1 MVDQSETSQITNA
14 IDILDISGPESTTVK
29 NNSALNLDLLGGSG
43 NKNQFTSNV
52 ADIFSVD
59 LGLNQISNPIV
70 QQPIQLFNP
79 QTINYQQ
86 PVNYQD
92 YLNYQQQQS
101 QQPINYQTS
110 YQQQPQ
116 SMYMQN
122 VTDQFSLNS
131 QYLSQSA
138 QQQSQPIYSNIT
150 LSVN

>member
-14 IDILDISGPESTTVK
+14 IDILDISSPESTSVR

-43 NKNQFTSNV
+43 NKSQFTSNV

-70 QQPIQLFNP
+70 QQPTQLFNQ

-110 YQQQPQ
+110 YQQQPL

-138 QQQSQPIYSNIT
+138 QKQSQPIYSNIT